1 MEKHQLSKS
10 TFLRGLQC
18 AKSLYL
24 YKNFIH
30 LRDKIST
37 EQKAIFNRG
46 NKIGLFA
53 QQLFSGGTDAT
64 PPKRSDYRLAV
75 ENTQLLISQGAEVI
89 YEAAFQY
96 NGVLAI
102 LDILVKE
109 KNQWYAFEVKSAT
122 KISNAYLLDASLQ
135 YWVITNSGLS
145 LNDISLVYINNQ
157 YIRKGD
163 LNINE
168 LFNRKSVKE
177 IVLKEQDKIST
188 QVMELKQVIAN
199 TETPQIAI
207 GEHCFSPYNCDFMG
221 TCWKNIPKNS
231 IFEVAGIPKATQF
244 NLHHA
249 GYTSISEV
257 PSKNE
262 LDKNVNIHIN
272 AVKSAKI
279 LINQDEISL
288 FLASVQ
294 YPLFFM
300 DFESFMPAIP
310 IYDKT
315 KPYQHIP
322 FQYSLHYKTTSNA
335 TLQHVAFLAEQGV
348 DPRKNFIEN
357 LLNQVPTKGTILVYD
372 ALMEKNILNGLKKDF
387 PEYDEQIETILKRI
401 IDLSTPFQNR
411 SYYHPAMKNS
421 FSIKNVLPALAPG
434 FSYDGLLISSG
445 SVAMTAFEQ
454 LQTETDL
461 IKIIDLREQLLEYCK
476 LDTLAMVKIFE
487 VLEKVVTEKN

>member
-1 MEKHQLSKS
+1 LEKHQLSKS

-18 AKSLYL
+18 TKSLYL
-24 YKNFIH
+24 YKNFIN
-30 LRDKIST
+30 LRDQPSS
-37 EQKAIFNRG
+37 EQKAIFDRG
-46 NKIGLFA
+46 NKIGLIA
-53 QQLFSGGTDAT
+53 QQLFPGGTDAT
-64 PPKRSDYRLAV
+64 PSKRSDYRLAV
-75 ENTQLLISQGAEVI
+75 ENTQLLISQGVEVI

-109 KNQWYAFEVKSAT
+109 KNQWYAYEVKSAT

-145 LNDISLVYINNQ
+145 LDDISLVFINNQ
-157 YIRKGD
+157 YIRNGEV
-163 LNINE
+163 NPNE
-168 LFNRKSVKE
+168 LFSRKSVKE
-177 IVLKEQDKIST
+177 IALKQQDKISN

-199 TETPQIAI
+199 PEMPPIAI
-207 GEHCFSPYNCDFMG
+207 GEHCFIPYNCDFMG
-221 TCWKNIPKNS
+221 TCWKHIPKNS
-231 IFEVAGIPKATQF
+231 IFEVAGIARTTQF
-244 NLHHA
+244 NLHQA

-262 LDKNVNIHIN
+262 LDKNLNIHIN

-279 LINQDEISL
+279 LINQEEIKL
-288 FLASVQ
+288 FLTIIQ
-294 YPLFFM
+294 YPLYFI

-310 IYDKT
+310 LYDKT

-322 FQYSLHYKTTSNA
+322 FQYSLHYKITPDA
-335 TLQHVAFLAEQGV
+335 PLQHVAFLAEQGI
-348 DPRKNFIEN
+348 DPRKLFIEN
-357 LLNQVPTKGTILVYD
+357 LLNHLQTSGTILVYD
-372 ALMEKNILNGLKKDF
+372 ALMERNILNGLKKDF
-387 PEYDEQIETILKRI
+387 PEYNEQIEAILKRI

-434 FSYDGLLISSG
+434 FSYDNLLISSG
-445 SVAMTAFEQ
+445 SIAMTAFEQ

-461 IKIIDLREQLLEYCK
+461 IKIIEIREQLLEYCK

-487 VLEKVVTEKN
+487 VLEKVVDKKS